1 MHINMDSQ
9 VELVKALVEV
19 EGAEQAEEVTVLQT
33 AVVARVEVDIV
44 LDSRDLEQIPQGK
57 V

>member
-1 MHINMDSQ
+1 MVINIDSQ
-9 VELVKALVEV
+9 VEVVKVLVEV
-19 EGAEQAEEVTVLQT
+19 EGVEQAEEVTVLQM
-33 AVVARVEVDIV
+33 AVVARVEVDMV